1 MSDLGL
7 IYMPFLE
14 PEIKWIIEALELRS
28 TLYKAESFSYEMNE
42 ELKERFIKNKRRAVV
57 QSAD

>member
-42 ELKERFIKNKRRAVV
+42 ELKERFIKK
-57 QSAD
+57 

>member
-1 MSDLGL
+1 MSNDLGL

-28 TLYKAESFSYEMNE
+28 TLYKAGTFSYEQNE
-42 ELKERFIKNKRRAVV
+42 ELKQRFIKKIKEE
-57 QSAD
+57 Q